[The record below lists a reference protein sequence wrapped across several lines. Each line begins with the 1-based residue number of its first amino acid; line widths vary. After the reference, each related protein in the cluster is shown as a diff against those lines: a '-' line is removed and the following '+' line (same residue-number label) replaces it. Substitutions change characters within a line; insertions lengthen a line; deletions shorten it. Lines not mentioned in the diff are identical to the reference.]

1 MAKLAYKNL
10 CVDYDNTRTVDDV
23 SFSVSSGQIVG
34 LVGESGCGKSTIL
47 RSTVRLL
54 DNTAHIS
61 SGAIYL
67 DDENLVDLAPEEMR
81 ALRGNRI
88 SVIFQDYNMSFS
100 PTRTIRKHLFDAVGA
115 HGLMSK
121 RAAEER
127 ILELFDRLN
136 LHEGKRILD
145 SYTFELSGGMNQRV
159 AIAFA
164 MLSRPDFL
172 LADEP
177 TSALDVTSQSQ
188 VIDELIQ
195 MRDLFQCGMLVIT
208 HNIGVVRLLAD
219 QMGVVYAGKLVEF
232 GATKDVLGNPLHP
245 YTQALLDSVP
255 TLGGTI
261 PQGIEGT
268 PPNFSDVDATCRFA
282 TRCKKASQHC
292 FDEPVCQNGSDNH
305 WALCLEVR

>member
-1 MAKLAYKNL
+1 MTKLAYKNL
-10 CVDYDNTRTVDDV
+10 CVDYDNTRTVDNV

-232 GATKDVLGNPLHP
+232 GATKDVLDNPLHP

-255 TLGGTI
+255 TLDGTI

-268 PPNFSDVDATCRFA
+268 PPNFSDVGATCRFA

-292 FDEPVCQNGSDNH
+292 FDEPVCQNGSNNH